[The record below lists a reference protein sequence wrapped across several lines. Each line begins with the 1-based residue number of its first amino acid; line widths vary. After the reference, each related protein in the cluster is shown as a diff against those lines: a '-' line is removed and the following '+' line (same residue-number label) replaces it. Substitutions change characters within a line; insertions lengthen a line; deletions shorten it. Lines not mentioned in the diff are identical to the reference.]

1 MASPPAA
8 SNRNAAPVTTPP
20 PALSLGRVASL
31 HPLRG
36 RALVATDLPLRLLR
50 WPVGTG
56 SRVAFRR
63 AVAEE
68 NEAPAVEAL
77 MLETTVRAI
86 GTPARN
92 PEGDRGANA
101 ADPVLVF
108 AIDAPMAEG
117 LRVGDTVWL
126 VA

>member
-1 MASPPAA
+1 M
-8 SNRNAAPVTTPP
+8 TPP

-31 HPLRG
+31 HPLRA
-36 RALVATDLPLRLLR
+36 RTLVATDLPLRLLR

-63 AVAEE
+63 AHGD
-68 NEAPAVEAL
+68 EAPTIEPMV
-77 MLETTVRAI
+77 METTVRAI
-86 GTPARN
+86 GTPARDA
-92 PEGDRGANA
+92 E
-101 ADPVLVF
+101 DPVLVF